1 MSGPDTAYG
10 SKLTE
15 IYKRQYDIKEEPC
28 DYDQEFLIKEDSQAR
43 KIQETISSLG
53 QFIDQ
58 DLKDIK
64 KLRMYLYK
72 IKEDLRK
79 RRKEINAA
87 EKYPPKVKNE
97 QETPQQ
103 QYVSDD
109 LNFFVNRR

>member
-1 MSGPDTAYG
+1 VCGPDTAYG

-15 IYKRQYDIKEEPC
+15 IYKRQYDIKDEPC
-28 DYDQEFLIKEDSQAR
+28 DDDQDFLINEDSQAR

-79 RRKEINAA
+79 RRKESDAA
-87 EKYPPKVKNE
+87 E
-97 QETPQQ
+97 
-103 QYVSDD
+103 
-109 LNFFVNRR
+109 R

>member
-1 MSGPDTAYG
+1 MCGPDTAYG
-10 SKLTE
+10 SKLSE
-15 IYKRQYDIKEEPC
+15 IYKRQYDIKDEPC
-28 DYDQEFLIKEDSQAR
+28 DDDDQAFLLNEDTQAR

-79 RRKEINAA
+79 RRKESDAA
-87 EKYPPKVKNE
+87 E
-97 QETPQQ
+97 
-103 QYVSDD
+103 
-109 LNFFVNRR
+109 R

>member
-1 MSGPDTAYG
+1 MCGPDTAYG

-15 IYKRQYDIKEEPC
+15 IYKRQYDIKDEPC
-28 DYDQEFLIKEDSQAR
+28 DDDQDFLINEDSQAR

-79 RRKEINAA
+79 RRKESDAA
-87 EKYPPKVKNE
+87 ERQPLKVKNE
-97 QETPQQ
+97 LETPQQ
-103 QYVSDD
+103 
-109 LNFFVNRR
+109 

>member
-1 MSGPDTAYG
+1 MESIIKEIDEQTSFFLTHEQLVCGPDTAYG

-15 IYKRQYDIKEEPC
+15 IYKRQYDIKEEP
-28 DYDQEFLIKEDSQAR
+28 DDDQDFLIKEDTQAR
-43 KIQETISSLG
+43 KIQETITSLG

-79 RRKEINAA
+79 RRKENDAA
-87 EKYPPKVKNE
+87 EK
-97 QETPQQ
+97 
-103 QYVSDD
+103 
-109 LNFFVNRR
+109 